1 MMNEILAK
9 LDLTG
14 YVDEFCAHLARQKP
28 LFLEG
33 DSKLHFARICE
44 LQEFDFAPPP
54 SCENLSQSLMH
65 LSKQGILHLN
75 ESFEFI
81 KILRYFSYL
90 KGLKFGTSLQAWL
103 DKITIPQTLFE
114 LCAYFTSK
122 GELKDSLDE
131 RLMRLNE
138 ARKIKGEQ
146 IRAEFK
152 KLTTSKGL
160 QPFSST
166 RKFIL

>member
-1 MMNEILAK
+1 MNEILAK

-90 KGLKFGTSLQAWL
+90 KGLKFELSLNRGL
-103 DKITIPQTLFE
+103 TKSLSHRLFLSFVRILRARASLKTALMSG
-114 LCAYFTSK
+114 LCGLMK
-122 GELKDSLDE
+122 RE
-131 RLMRLNE
+131 RLKAN
-138 ARKIKGEQ
+138 K
-146 IRAEFK
+146 
-152 KLTTSKGL
+152 
-160 QPFSST
+160 
-166 RKFIL
+166 

>member
-90 KGLKFGTSLQAWL
+90 KGLKFELSLKSWL
-103 DKITIPQTLFE
+103 DKISIPQALFE

-138 ARKIKGEQ
+138 VRKIKSEQ
-146 IRAEFK
+146 IRAGKTKPDK
-152 KLTTSKGL
+152 KG
-160 QPFSST
+160 
-166 RKFIL
+166 